1 MVKANI
7 ERFTYLTE
15 KAVNDEQ
22 LSAGEAAE
30 LEAFLSLDPRLR
42 SQYQKRV
49 DRRQLDASMP
59 VFIRAKDNWKNKF
72 DQILSLGNLSQ
83 IRKRTIPLWQYY
95 SASAAILIFLVAGW
109 LVLGPRHKIPETPA
123 VTIAQVSDIKPGG
136 NRAVL
141 TLSDG
146 SSVVLDSARNGV
158 LAQQGNSQI
167 IKLANG
173 QLAYRPET
181 RSSSSPVSNSN
192 NSTESTVGFN
202 TISTPAGGTYQVCL
216 PDGSKVWLNA
226 ASSIHFPTA
235 FTGAQRDVEIT
246 GEAYFEVVKN
256 PGKPF
261 LVRVRGQEIRVLG
274 TSFNITAYS
283 DESTI
288 RTTLIE
294 GAVQVARGAQT
305 VRLKPGQQAAGTTS
319 AAPLEVS
326 SVNINSVIAWKKGF
340 FSFENASAGVVL
352 KQVARWYDVEVV
364 HEGDL
369 PSVHL
374 DGMISRDLNLSEVTR
389 VLETHHIHCRI
400 EEHKL
405 IVSPK

>member
-7 ERFTYLTE
+7 ERFTHLTE
-15 KAVNDEQ
+15 RAVNDEQ
-22 LSAGEAAE
+22 LSAEEAAE
-30 LEAFLSLDPRLR
+30 LEAFLSSDPRLR
-42 SQYQKRV
+42 AQYQKRI
-49 DRRQLDASMP
+49 DRRQLDASMA

-72 DQILSLGNLSQ
+72 DKALSLGNLSR
-83 IRKRTIPLWQYY
+83 IRKRSIPLWQYY

-109 LVLGPRHKIPETPA
+109 LVTGHRHKIPETPVVPIARA
-123 VTIAQVSDIKPGG
+123 VDIKPGG
-136 NRAVL
+136 NRAIL

-158 LAQQGNSQI
+158 LAQQGNSQVV
-167 IKLANG
+167 KLANG

-181 RSSSSPVSNSN
+181 KSSSSN
-192 NSTESTVGFN
+192 NSAAANAVGFN
-202 TISTPAGGTYQVCL
+202 TISTPAGGTYQVNL

-235 FTGAQRDVEIT
+235 FTGAQRDVEIA
-246 GEAYFEVVKN
+246 GEAYLEVVKN

-261 LVRVRGQEIRVLG
+261 RVRVRDQEVRVLG

-283 DESTI
+283 DESSI

-294 GAVQVARGAQT
+294 GAVQVARGART
-305 VRLKPGQQAAGTTS
+305 VRLKPGQQAVGSTGTDR
-319 AAPLEVS
+319 LEVNQA
-326 SVNINSVIAWKKGF
+326 NINNVIAWKKGF
-340 FSFENASAGVVL
+340 FSLDNADAETVL
-352 KQVARWYDVEVV
+352 RQLSRWYSVEVV
-364 HEGDL
+364 REGEL

-374 DGMISRDLNLSEVTR
+374 DGMISRDLNLSEAMG

-400 EEHKL
+400 EAHKL